1 MKKVIIIIAHFLLLF
16 TLILTIGLKPR
27 VGGSGFEKFT
37 GELEHGATIYVLEND
52 TAIKQGYLNELLTAF
67 NEEYKDY
74 NITARDANM
83 DQYSDL
89 EKDGPYGHGPDV
101 LYQANDRLMRYVEG
115 KHIQPLP
122 VDDLDTTAQVSDNAW
137 HPFRANVGGKSY
149 TFGVPVNIQGPL
161 MFYRKDLIPVDFAV
175 KYDVN
180 NNGIPDML
188 ESFNA
193 LYEFSQELHTSD
205 PKKFGYMKALADPYF
220 SAGYLF
226 SYGGYVF
233 GNNDQ
238 DTKDIGFSNG
248 DAVKGAKMIKDL
260 ASIMDERS
268 IDYTITPIAYSE
280 LAKGNFF
287 ATITTPDVHTMFLSE
302 FSSHGVPSENLGV
315 TVVPKL
321 PKSGNLS
328 DKIMDFEN
336 ELIDANMMGGVH
348 GYSMSSYTKYP
359 NASLAFIDYAT
370 KYEMIK
376 RRQELLGIAPARV
389 DVAEEVEGL
398 SLLINQNLAE
408 GNIYI
413 MPSNRAVGQIWT
425 PLETLFQDIAKDPFR
440 PGQGQPYKYV
450 TDDDFLNGL
459 KRVDTQIYDA
469 IHTLG

>member
-280 LAKGNFF
+280 LEIG
-287 ATITTPDVHTMFLSE
+287 
-302 FSSHGVPSENLGV
+302 
-315 TVVPKL
+315 
-321 PKSGNLS
+321 
-328 DKIMDFEN
+328 
-336 ELIDANMMGGVH
+336 
-348 GYSMSSYTKYP
+348 
-359 NASLAFIDYAT
+359 
-370 KYEMIK
+370 
-376 RRQELLGIAPARV
+376 
-389 DVAEEVEGL
+389 
-398 SLLINQNLAE
+398 
-408 GNIYI
+408 
-413 MPSNRAVGQIWT
+413 RAHV
-425 PLETLFQDIAKDPFR
+425 
-440 PGQGQPYKYV
+440 
-450 TDDDFLNGL
+450 
-459 KRVDTQIYDA
+459 
-469 IHTLG
+469 